1 MNEPMENGF
10 KSTVIGIL
18 ALQGA
23 FVEHQAMLQKLNLQ
37 AEISVN
43 LVRSAQDLQI
53 CDALIIPGGES
64 TTIALLAKLSG
75 LLDPLREFLKTKP
88 VWGSCAGAVLMSRNV
103 TNTKKGGQDLLGGLS
118 ITTARNG
125 WGSQVESFE
134 APLIVQSLPQPDRPF
149 QGVFI
154 RAPIVLSVDPTPED
168 PPLQVIARLPAELL
182 PDAEHLITESRDLTE
197 PLNPRTI
204 VAFRQG
210 DHLFTSFHPE
220 LTRDDR
226 FHAYFVQECV
236 LPSLTTRH
244 SSVTHIN

>member
-1 MNEPMENGF
+1 MSGPTENGLQ
-10 KSTVIGIL
+10 SMAIGIL

-23 FVEHQAMLQKLNLQ
+23 FFEHQIMLQKLDLQ
-37 AEISVN
+37 VEISVN
-43 LVRSAQDLQI
+43 LVRSVQDLQT
-53 CDALIIPGGES
+53 CDALVIPGGES

-88 VWGSCAGAVLMSRNV
+88 IWGSCAGAILMSRNV

-154 RAPIVLSVDPTPED
+154 RAPIVLAVDLSPED
-168 PPLQVIARLPAELL
+168 PPFQVIARLPVELL
-182 PDAEHLITESRDLTE
+182 PDAHHLIAENLNPTD

-220 LTRDDR
+220 LTDDDR

-236 LPSLTTRH
+236 LPSLTTRR
-244 SSVTHIN
+244 SSVTH